1 MRPVYIGKVM
11 HMQPMTHHHP
21 AQYNITVEYTVTK
34 TRVLPVTRTEYA
46 EVVLGSKQVFK
57 EVKR

>member
-1 MRPVYIGKVM
+1 MTKVM

-21 AQYNITVEYTVTK
+21 VQYNITVEYTVTK

-46 EVVLGSKQVFK
+46 ESVLGSKKVFK
-57 EVKR
+57 EVKQ